1 MRVVASD
8 HAQRR
13 LAGLILFRP
22 HQVAAARRPR
32 TEARPRRKDPRKWK
46 HGIDKPRPVTE
57 ARIERSEMRDCRS
70 RMALRSIQA
79 TSDQQL
85 RARADAELDAVAVAV
100 AVVAEPRVVDAAAA
114 IGRIE

>member
-57 ARIERSEMRDCRS
+57 ARIERSEMRDQRPGCRYAPAGLHAP
-70 RMALRSIQA
+70 RNEAGLR
-79 TSDQQL
+79 QQL
-85 RARADAELDAVAVAV
+85 QLAADRDFRRRLVGGDDELELVALAL
-100 AVVAEPRVVDAAAA
+100 
-114 IGRIE
+114 

>member
-57 ARIERSEMRDCRS
+57 ARIERSEMRGPPSGWRREAGQDLEPTQRGCPHREAAYS
-70 RMALRSIQA
+70 VPRLAC
-79 TSDQQL
+79 
-85 RARADAELDAVAVAV
+85 ARY
-100 AVVAEPRVVDAAAA
+100 PVDWPAPAS
-114 IGRIE
+114 E

>member
-22 HQVAAARRPR
+22 HQVPAARRPR

-46 HGIDKPRPVTE
+46 HGIDKPRPVTQ
-57 ARIERSEMRDCRS
+57 ARTEPSEMQDHRPETRS
-70 RMALRSIQA
+70 PSTRA
-79 TSDQQL
+79 TT
-85 RARADAELDAVAVAV
+85 ATTTELTLDYVTGSHWH
-100 AVVAEPRVVDAAAA
+100 EPTS
-114 IGRIE
+114 